1 MPAANI
7 DQLIEGVTQLKTSEL
22 ETYVAKV
29 SSILV
34 RRRSPSLS
42 IQETELLQTINQGL
56 PAKIERRYSEL
67 QDKVHNETITP
78 GEQEELMK
86 LVDMTELADAE
97 RLQAMITLS
106 QIRQV
111 PLPDLMKQLGIYPP
125 PVRG

>member
-7 DQLIEGVTQLKTSEL
+7 DQLIEGVTQLETSEL
-22 ETYVAKV
+22 ETYVVKV
-29 SSILV
+29 SSILA

-56 PAKIERRYSEL
+56 PAKIESRYSEL

-78 GEQEELMK
+78 GEHEELMK